1 MYIPDIR
8 MYLEAAATSGT
19 IGRTCFTRRG
29 DSPAKIRLAKDQ
41 YRDKHVSGATES
53 TAKWHSDF
61 LRLAKLVNVERPHF
75 CAPRIR
81 SGLTQR
87 CSNTQLRNRRAN
99 RWQLEFSRSSASE
112 VHLTP
117 FEQFRISK
125 STCLYRRLEQVFAGK
140 QGSTHAFYA
149 NMNRTLPTEYL

>member
-87 CSNTQLRNRRAN
+87 CSNTQLRSFPGAARR
-99 RWQLEFSRSSASE
+99 RCILPHSSSSEFQSLHVSIE
-112 VHLTP
+112 DL
-117 FEQFRISK
+117 SK
-125 STCLYRRLEQVFAGK
+125 YL
-140 QGSTHAFYA
+140 QG
-149 NMNRTLPTEYL
+149 NKDRRTLFMLT